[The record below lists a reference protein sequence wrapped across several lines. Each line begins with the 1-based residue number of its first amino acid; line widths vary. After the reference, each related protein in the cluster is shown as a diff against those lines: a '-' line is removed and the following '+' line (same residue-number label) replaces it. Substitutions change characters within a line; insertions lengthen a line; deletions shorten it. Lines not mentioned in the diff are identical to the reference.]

1 MVLRRAGALLLA
13 LLTACGGAARVPR
26 TASSEEAA
34 DAWYSQRV
42 VPLRV
47 ADNEPVELD
56 KEEFTRVVTRLARE
70 VRPGRVSPEVV
81 RQLLAHAPDSEPVSP
96 MGGGRVYRLASVEV
110 RPETA
115 AEAELKREYLRWC
128 QRTQGGGDCLRLL
141 VDGPVLGSEDRYAV
155 ALALAMGSVLEETRH
170 SLRDMADPAAVL
182 ALVVWSATLYFV
194 LWALPEPISK
204 GVGAVLTV
212 GLLAWLGVDTVW
224 GLMQGWTRLMEEAGR
239 ATTFG
244 ELEDAGEA
252 YGKVMGENTARV
264 LVMLVTAA
272 VGVGAG
278 KLSKKMPGLPGYTQA
293 AVQAEAQG
301 GARLATLAEVESV
314 AATSEGTFS
323 ILARRPG
330 TQATVP
336 PATTGAPVRVL
347 VQHQGGNQQ
356 VVVNGQ
362 RWHVPAGK
370 PTHAIPK
377 NDPVGDQ
384 LQAAALRAAGQW
396 GPNKLSIKETRA
408 IDAALAKGAHWLA
421 RLLERQARGRY
432 VEDQLKAQFQQL
444 RWSNRG
450 VDAIDPSTGYRYEIL
465 SGTDANLAL
474 HGQRMAGFFFRMIG
488 F

>member
-1 MVLRRAGALLLA
+1 MVLRRGGAFLLA

-26 TASSEEAA
+26 TASSEGAQE
-34 DAWYSQRV
+34 AWYSQRV
-42 VPLRV
+42 VPLRGSD
-47 ADNEPVELD
+47 AEPVELD
-56 KEEFTRVVTRLARE
+56 KEEFTRTVTRLARE

-81 RQLLAHAPDSEPVSP
+81 RQLLERVPDSEPASP
-96 MGGGRVYRLASVEV
+96 GRVYRMTPVDV

-204 GVGAVLTV
+204 GVAAVLTV
-212 GLLAWLGVDTVW
+212 SMLAWLGVDTVW
-224 GLMQGWTRLMEEAGR
+224 GLMQGWTRLMEDAGR

-244 ELEDAGEA
+244 ELEDAGET

-278 KLSKKMPGLPGYTQA
+278 KLSKKMPALPGYA
-293 AVQAEAQG
+293 QAEAQG

-323 ILARRPG
+323 ILARKPG
-330 TQATVP
+330 AQASVP
-336 PATTGAPVRVL
+336 PATTGSPVRVL

-356 VVVNGQ
+356 VVINGQ
-362 RWHVPAGK
+362 RWHVPASN
-370 PTHAIPK
+370 PTSAIPK
-377 NDPVGDQ
+377 SDPVGDQ
-384 LQAAALRAAGQW
+384 LQAAALRLAQRW
-396 GPNKLSIKETRA
+396 GPHQLSREETVA
-408 IDAALAKGAHWLA
+408 IRAALAKGAHWLA
-421 RLLERQARGRY
+421 RLLEREARGRS
-432 VEDQLKAQFQQL
+432 VERQL
-444 RWSNRG
+444 RDEFPLLKWSKKG
-450 VDAIDPSTGYRYEIL
+450 VDAVDPSTGYRYEVL
-465 SGTDANLAL
+465 SGTESNLAL
-474 HGQRMAGFFFRMIG
+474 HGRRLADLMFRMVT

>member
-1 MVLRRAGALLLA
+1 MVLRRAGAFLLA
-13 LLTACGGAARVPR
+13 LMTACGTARVPH
-26 TASSEEAA
+26 TVSSEDAV

-42 VPLRV
+42 VPLGG
-47 ADNEPVELD
+47 ADTEPVEVD
-56 KEEFTRVVTRLARE
+56 KEAFTRAVARLARE
-70 VRPGRVSPEVV
+70 VRPGRISPEAV
-81 RQLLAHAPDSEPVSP
+81 RQLLERVPDSEPATSSV
-96 MGGGRVYRLASVEV
+96 GGGRVYRMAPLEV

-115 AEAELKREYLRWC
+115 GEAELKREYLRWC
-128 QRTQGGGDCLRLL
+128 QRAQGGGDCLRLL

-182 ALVVWSATLYFV
+182 SLVLWSATLYFV

-224 GLMQGWTRLMEEAGR
+224 GLMQGWTRLMKEAEQ
-239 ATTFG
+239 AKTFG
-244 ELEDAGEA
+244 ELEEAGET
-252 YGKVMGENTARV
+252 YGRVMGENTARV

-278 KLSKKMPGLPGYTQA
+278 KLSKKMPGIPGYTQA
-293 AVQAEAQG
+293 AAQAEAQG
-301 GARLATLAEVESV
+301 GARLATVAEVESV
-314 AATSEGTFS
+314 AATSEGAFS

-330 TQATVP
+330 AQASAP
-336 PATTGAPVRVL
+336 PATTGSTARVL

-370 PTHAIPK
+370 PAHAIPK
-377 NDPVGDQ
+377 SDPVGDQ
-384 LQAAALRAAGQW
+384 LQAAALRAAEKWRPQL
-396 GPNKLSIKETRA
+396 LSEKEARA
-408 IDAALAKGAHWLA
+408 IRAALAKGEHWLA
-421 RLLERQARGRY
+421 RLLERQARGRF
-432 VEDQLKAQFQQL
+432 VEDQLKAQFRQL

-465 SGTDANLAL
+465 SGTDSNLAL
-474 HGQRMAGFFFRMIG
+474 HGQRMAGFLFRMIG

>member
-1 MVLRRAGALLLA
+1 M
-13 LLTACGGAARVPR
+13 
-26 TASSEEAA
+26 
-34 DAWYSQRV
+34 D
-42 VPLRV
+42 
-47 ADNEPVELD
+47 LD
-56 KEEFTRVVTRLARE
+56 KDDFTRAVSRLARE
-70 VRPGRVSPEVV
+70 VRPGRVSPEAV
-81 RQLLAHAPDSEPVSP
+81 RQLLERAPGSETASAV
-96 MGGGRVYRLASVEV
+96 GGGRVYRLASLEV

-128 QRTQGGGDCLRLL
+128 QRAQGGGDCLRLL

-182 ALVVWSATLYFV
+182 SLVLWSATFYFV

-224 GLMQGWTRLMEEAGR
+224 GLMQGWTRLMEDAGR

-244 ELEDAGEA
+244 ELEDAGET

-272 VGVGAG
+272 VGVGTG
-278 KLSKKMPGLPGYTQA
+278 KLSKKMPALPGYAQA
-293 AVQAEAQG
+293 AAQAEAQG

-330 TQATVP
+330 AQASLP
-336 PATTGAPVRVL
+336 PATTGSPVRVL

-356 VVVNGQ
+356 VVINGQ
-362 RWHVPAGK
+362 RWHVPAGN
-370 PTHAIPK
+370 PTSAIPK
-377 NDPVGDQ
+377 SDPVGDQ
-384 LQAAALRAAGQW
+384 LQAAALRLAQRW
-396 GPNKLSIKETRA
+396 GPNDLSPQERA
-408 IDAALAKGAHWLA
+408 AIRQALANGAHWLA
-421 RLLERQARGRY
+421 RLLERQARGRF
-432 VEDQLKAQFQQL
+432 VENQLKAQFRQL

-465 SGTDANLAL
+465 SGTDSNLAL

>member
-42 VPLRV
+42 VPLGGSD
-47 ADNEPVELD
+47 AEPVELD
-56 KEEFTRVVTRLARE
+56 KEEFTRAVARLARE

-81 RQLLAHAPDSEPVSP
+81 RQLLAHAPDSEPASAV
-96 MGGGRVYRLASVEV
+96 GGGPIYRLASLKV

-115 AEAELKREYLRWC
+115 EEAELKREYLRWC

-204 GVGAVLTV
+204 GVAAALTV
-212 GLLAWLGVDTVW
+212 GMLAWLGVDTVW

-244 ELEDAGEA
+244 ELEDAGET

-278 KLSKKMPGLPGYTQA
+278 KLSKKMPGLPGYAQA
-293 AVQAEAQG
+293 AAQAEVQG
-301 GARLATLAEVESV
+301 GTRLATLAEVESV

-330 TQATVP
+330 AQATVP
-336 PATTGAPVRVL
+336 PATPSSPVRVL

-356 VVVNGQ
+356 VVINGQ
-362 RWHVPAGK
+362 RWHVPAGN
-370 PTHAIPK
+370 PASAIPK
-377 NDPVGDQ
+377 SDPVGDQ
-384 LQAAALRAAGQW
+384 LQAAALRLAQRW
-396 GPNKLSIKETRA
+396 GPHQLSREETEA
-408 IDAALAKGAHWLA
+408 IRQAIAKGAHWLA
-421 RLLERQARGRY
+421 RLLEREARGRS
-432 VEDQLKAQFQQL
+432 VERQL
-444 RWSNRG
+444 RDEFPMLKWSKKG
-450 VDAIDPSTGYRYEIL
+450 VDAVDPSTGYRYEVL
-465 SGTDANLAL
+465 SGTESNLAL
-474 HGQRMAGFFFRMIG
+474 HGRRLADLMFRMVT

>member
-1 MVLRRAGALLLA
+1 MVLRRAVALLLA

-26 TASSEEAA
+26 TVSSEDAV

-42 VPLRV
+42 VPLGG
-47 ADNEPVELD
+47 ADVEPVEVG
-56 KEEFTRVVTRLARE
+56 KEEFARAVARLARE

-81 RQLLAHAPDSEPVSP
+81 RQLLAHAPDSEPTSAV
-96 MGGGRVYRLASVEV
+96 GGARVYRLASLEV

-115 AEAELKREYLRWC
+115 EEAELKREYLRWC

-204 GVGAVLTV
+204 GVAAALTV
-212 GLLAWLGVDTVW
+212 GMLAWLGVDTVW

-244 ELEDAGEA
+244 ELEDAGET

-278 KLSKKMPGLPGYTQA
+278 KLSKKMPGLPGYAQA
-293 AVQAEAQG
+293 AAQAEVQG
-301 GARLATLAEVESV
+301 GTRLATLAEVESV

-330 TQATVP
+330 AQATATP
-336 PATTGAPVRVL
+336 PATGLPARVL

-356 VVVNGQ
+356 VVINGQ
-362 RWHVPAGK
+362 RWHVPAGN
-370 PTHAIPK
+370 PTSAIPK

-384 LQAAALRAAGQW
+384 LQAAALQAAGQW

-408 IDAALAKGAHWLA
+408 IEAALSKGAHWLA

-432 VEDQLKAQFQQL
+432 VEDQLKAQFQHL

-465 SGTDANLAL
+465 SGTDSNLAL